1 MLPYSIIIESESSDF
16 WRYNIVV
23 MGEALVAEQRVDF
36 VKYRRDVADVGAN
49 LSAAPAGISEGCR
62 VELTTKAADSLILYI
77 YCIPHSLPITDDVD
91 SRLNSELLVSISNA
105 DGELYRRR
113 HVVSAWSGC
122 NIEVRL

>member
-36 VKYRRDVADVGAN
+36 VKYRRDVAEVGAN
-49 LSAAPAGISEGCR
+49 LSAAPASISEGCR
-62 VELTTKAADSLILYI
+62 VELVTKAADSLILYI

-113 HVVSAWSGC
+113 HIVSAWSGC